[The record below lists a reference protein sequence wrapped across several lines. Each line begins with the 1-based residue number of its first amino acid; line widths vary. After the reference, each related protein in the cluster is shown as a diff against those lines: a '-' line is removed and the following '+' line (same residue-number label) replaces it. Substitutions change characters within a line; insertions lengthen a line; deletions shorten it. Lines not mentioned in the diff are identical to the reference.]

1 MQIDLIINR
10 NDNVINICEMK
21 FSRKEFIITKDYDKN
36 LRNKVWT
43 FAEETHTK
51 KAVHAIMISTYGV
64 KRNEYSGNIQS
75 EVTLED
81 LFAF

>member
-1 MQIDLIINR
+1 MISAENNR
-10 NDNVINICEMK
+10 IACGIK
-21 FSRKEFIITKDYDKN
+21 FSRKEFVITKDYDKD

-51 KAVHAIMISTYGV
+51 KAVHTTMLTTYGV
-64 KRNEYSGNIQS
+64 KYNEYRNNIQS
-75 EVTLED
+75 EVILDD